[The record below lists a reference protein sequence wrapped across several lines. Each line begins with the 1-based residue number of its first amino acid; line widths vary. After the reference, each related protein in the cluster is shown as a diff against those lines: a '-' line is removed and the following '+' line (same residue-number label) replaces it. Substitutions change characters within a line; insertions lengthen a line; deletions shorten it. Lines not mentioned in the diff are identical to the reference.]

1 MSSHNKSRE
10 CIKLRETINKV
21 YCGKGNT
28 SCFFKIKNP
37 EEEKAHSWANWL
49 HAKEPLLRKIPR
61 SQLKKVLQMS
71 LELNIAAWQIS
82 VCKNPN
88 QESVWHDDV
97 SSNLSEL
104 LKIKRSIERLAP
116 NDSSSELSEAFRRST
131 TTLYDNDTVYI
142 AEFAVKS
149 YLEAAIRC
157 GTKTTDSAYLEYIAE
172 LSEWLSALAVSGDS
186 CKKIS
191 FFSVKFCV
199 PSELDESYREEFILW
214 RSRSA
219 ENGSLNSAHILSKYY
234 GGMWT
239 PIYLGAN
246 PYPTSGVSK
255 RDVEA
260 VKVFSARIAWARKC
274 IENYEFTT
282 KFITHPIYT
291 KMVKECREI
300 ASSAES
306 QIVHA
311 QKNIRNGESIDNL
324 MKIGVAVALG
334 FKGLSSLL
342 PDSTAASDTYDRR
355 IKNYDNQAY
364 RSCRN
369 QRQACLAQCRGL
381 PHLDPGQTGFSQAWR
396 GGGPRWRCESGCR
409 KISC

>member
-1 MSSHNKSRE
+1 MPLCSPLAFLLVMLWTLTAFAQSEEDCMSSHNKSRE

-142 AEFAVKS
+142 AEFAVKIVLRS
-149 YLEAAIRC
+149 RNPLRNKNDRLGLFGVYCRIERMVIGPCCVRRQLQENF
-157 GTKTTDSAYLEYIAE
+157 
-172 LSEWLSALAVSGDS
+172 V
-186 CKKIS
+186 
-191 FFSVKFCV
+191 FFS
-199 PSELDESYREEFILW
+199 
-214 RSRSA
+214 
-219 ENGSLNSAHILSKYY
+219 
-234 GGMWT
+234 
-239 PIYLGAN
+239 
-246 PYPTSGVSK
+246 
-255 RDVEA
+255 
-260 VKVFSARIAWARKC
+260 
-274 IENYEFTT
+274 
-282 KFITHPIYT
+282 
-291 KMVKECREI
+291 
-300 ASSAES
+300 
-306 QIVHA
+306 
-311 QKNIRNGESIDNL
+311 
-324 MKIGVAVALG
+324 
-334 FKGLSSLL
+334 
-342 PDSTAASDTYDRR
+342 
-355 IKNYDNQAY
+355 
-364 RSCRN
+364 
-369 QRQACLAQCRGL
+369 
-381 PHLDPGQTGFSQAWR
+381 
-396 GGGPRWRCESGCR
+396 
-409 KISC
+409 